1 MALNVKHCW
10 KKVLQLYILLIDNDI
25 NFLII
30 FRCPASN
37 KCAAIE
43 MPPAPEDRAEPDTPD
58 GCCSKLEPGKHYFES
73 KLSCKIS
80 FEIRIDE

>member
-1 MALNVKHCW
+1 
-10 KKVLQLYILLIDNDI
+10 
-25 NFLII
+25 
-30 FRCPASN
+30 
-37 KCAAIE
+37 